1 MKIVY
6 KKLDELIPYA
16 LNAKEHDEEQLNNL
30 ALSLDKYGWKQPV
43 VVDCDNVIVAGH
55 GRVLAAKQSA
65 KWRDKPAPC
74 VVADDLTEDEI
85 KEFRLVDNKSA
96 ESAWNMDALKESL
109 AGLNLDDFSF
119 DWDLED
125 VSYMDAIQ
133 GQSFTD
139 YALSDSTHFE
149 MTFVFPKS
157 AEPDIRKLINGEG
170 KEYITDL
177 IMREACEYAEVR

>member
-65 KWRDKPAPC
+65 KWREKPAPC

-96 ESAWNMDALKESL
+96 ESAWNMDALMAE
-109 AGLNLDDFSF
+109 
-119 DWDLED
+119 LEK
-125 VSYMDAIQ
+125 VN
-133 GQSFTD
+133 
-139 YALSDSTHFE
+139 LSDYTFNWDWLKGDTLEVKDSDFISDELLKKKEPSKTICPICGAEFE
-149 MTFVFPKS
+149 
-157 AEPDIRKLINGEG
+157 A
-170 KEYITDL
+170 
-177 IMREACEYAEVR
+177 